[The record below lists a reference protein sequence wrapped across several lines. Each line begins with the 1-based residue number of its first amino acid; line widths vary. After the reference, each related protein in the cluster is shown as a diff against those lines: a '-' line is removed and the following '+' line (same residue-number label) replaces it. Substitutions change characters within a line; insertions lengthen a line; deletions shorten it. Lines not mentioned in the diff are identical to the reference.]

1 MSNGFLE
8 LELLGKEK
16 ARADQML
23 VWTWICAA
31 GTDKQKKILCE
42 FRDHYSF
49 IRRRDNVHVIDHIV
63 AKNSYNCDKN
73 QYNFNSI

>member
-16 ARADQML
+16 ARACADACL
-23 VWTWICAA
+23 NRSAAA

-42 FRDHYSF
+42 FRDH
-49 IRRRDNVHVIDHIV
+49 
-63 AKNSYNCDKN
+63 
-73 QYNFNSI
+73 